1 MISQMTPLA
10 RFLVD
15 ASSALPGAK
24 RNTVLTTLLLTSEG
38 TEIMRA
44 CLDAFRHATAR
55 IDEKLVLALYRVCDS
70 RGKLALA
77 QSAVFQRLTPPTFRK
92 IFDEVYGRSDLT
104 SMERNEVLWGLENF
118 LFLNPRQVPRYE
130 RLVVG
135 LLKSPQIDLRVRA
148 SSMVGRLNRLDAASL
163 TSFVRGLRSR
173 SPHIRSNTL
182 VGLWRMIERFDRLDP
197 HLRDFLSSAA
207 FRTQVSRMR
216 RSDPEDTTRHNARA
230 VLHALRRVP
239 RA

>member
-1 MISQMTPLA
+1 MPPLA

-24 RNTVLTTLLLTSEG
+24 RNTVLTTLLLTCEG
-38 TEIMRA
+38 AKLIVA
-44 CLDAFRHATAR
+44 CLQPFRHATAR
-55 IDEKLVLALYRVCDS
+55 IDEKLVLALYRVCD
-70 RGKLALA
+70 REGKLALA
-77 QSAVFQRLTPPTFRK
+77 QTAVFQRLTPPVFRK
-92 IFDEVYGRSDLT
+92 IFDELYGRSDLT
-104 SMERNEVLWGLENF
+104 SAEQNAVLWELEGF
-118 LFLNPRQVPRYE
+118 LFANPRQAPRYE
-130 RLVVG
+130 RLVAG
-135 LLKSPQIDLRVRA
+135 LLKSPQLTLRVRA
-148 SSMVGRLNRLDAASL
+148 ASLVGRLNRLDAASL